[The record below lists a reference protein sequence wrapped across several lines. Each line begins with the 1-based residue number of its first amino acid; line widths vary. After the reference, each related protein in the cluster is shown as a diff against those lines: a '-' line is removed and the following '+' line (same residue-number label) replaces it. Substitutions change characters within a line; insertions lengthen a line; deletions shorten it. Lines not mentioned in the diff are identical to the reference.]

1 MRGAARIGSVP
12 PARPDARTSRGAAP
26 VHDSVEIGVGLGG
39 NVGDPVAAIHAALA
53 ALRDRGA
60 MTIANVSSIYRTAPW
75 GGVPQPDYANACA
88 IGMTR
93 LAPHELLDAVKRIE
107 RDLGRVD
114 TVRWGPRVID
124 VDLLYYG
131 DWALNDARLTLPH
144 KEILRRAFVLTPLA
158 EIAPDR
164 RIGGVRVDDAARALG
179 ADGVR
184 LWSEP

>member
-1 MRGAARIGSVP
+1 M
-12 PARPDARTSRGAAP
+12 
-26 VHDSVEIGVGLGG
+26 HDPVEIGVGLGG
-39 NVGDPVAAIHAALA
+39 NVGDPVAAIRAAIAALS
-53 ALRDRGA
+53 DRGV
-60 MTIANVSSIYRTAPW
+60 MRIAAVSSIYRTAPW
-75 GGVPQPDYANACA
+75 GGVPQADYANACA
-88 IGMTR
+88 IGETR
-93 LAPHELLDAVKRIE
+93 LPPHELLDAVKRVE

-131 DWALNDARLTLPH
+131 DWALSDARLTLPH

-164 RIGGVRVDDAARALG
+164 LIAGVRVADAARALG

-184 LWSEP
+184 PWSDP